1 MHCVNALIYYLVVKM
16 SDIETIAV
24 EVVFALPNRQ
34 KIYSLLVEPGT
45 TALQAAKRSGVTKD
59 FDGIDLETAKM
70 GIFGQALGTRGLKKP
85 SEHILQAND
94 RVEIYRPLVAD
105 PKEIRKRRAAKA
117 AAKRRN

>member
-1 MHCVNALIYYLVVKM
+1 M

-24 EVVFALPNRQ
+24 EVAFALPNRQ

-45 TALQAAKRSGVTKD
+45 TALQAAKCSGVTKD

-70 GIFGQALGTRGLKKP
+70 GIFGQVLGTRGLNKP
-85 SEHILQAND
+85 SEYILRAND

-117 AAKRRN
+117 ADRNRN